1 MLGERVGGQGEGSP
15 GGGVPVAIVKE
26 GNALSGAA
34 GQGFQVVLEVT
45 EPDLGKCRRLEKL

>member
-1 MLGERVGGQGEGSP
+1 MLGERRRGPGKGKP

-34 GQGFQVVLEVT
+34 GQGAQVVLEVT
-45 EPDLGKCRRLEKL
+45 EPDSGCRRLEKL